1 MELKTEKNPLK
12 ILYISKNDLLPTSI
26 WIVYSCII
34 FLLIILTFV
43 IPDRFVKV
51 NYNVFNS
58 NQFILLAISALAFVL
73 SMYTFGR
80 EVYQVKDF
88 ENLYLK
94 KREVYYNYLA
104 NYIFPSMLWCI
115 ILILS
120 VLKMILIVSVPF
132 WVVELSQIFFFS
144 MVLLALI
151 ATVSLVIRNMNRVT
165 NKVIIESKKISS
177 K

>member
-1 MELKTEKNPLK
+1 M
-12 ILYISKNDLLPTSI
+12 
-26 WIVYSCII
+26 
-34 FLLIILTFV
+34 
-43 IPDRFVKV
+43 
-51 NYNVFNS
+51 
-58 NQFILLAISALAFVL
+58 
-73 SMYTFGR
+73 
-80 EVYQVKDF
+80 
-88 ENLYLK
+88 K

>member
-12 ILYISKNDLLPTSI
+12 ILYISKNDLLPISI
-26 WIVYSCII
+26 WRVYSCII

-88 ENLYLK
+88 ANLY
-94 KREVYYNYLA
+94 
-104 NYIFPSMLWCI
+104 
-115 ILILS
+115 
-120 VLKMILIVSVPF
+120 

-165 NKVIIESKKISS
+165 NKVIIESNIFKI

>member
-12 ILYISKNDLLPTSI
+12 ILYISKNDLLPISI
-26 WIVYSCII
+26 WRVYSCII

-88 ENLYLK
+88 ANLY
-94 KREVYYNYLA
+94 
-104 NYIFPSMLWCI
+104 
-115 ILILS
+115 
-120 VLKMILIVSVPF
+120 